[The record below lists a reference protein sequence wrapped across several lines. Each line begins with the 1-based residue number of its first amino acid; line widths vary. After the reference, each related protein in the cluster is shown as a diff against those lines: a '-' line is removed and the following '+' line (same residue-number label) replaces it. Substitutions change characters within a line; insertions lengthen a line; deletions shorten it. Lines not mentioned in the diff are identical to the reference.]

1 MPYGYHN
8 FLYGWI
14 DTPNDN
20 WPRVLPKDFVPVAF
34 SIIEKFDKNLTDTF
48 FSMALNKHL
57 KTEGLGINEL
67 AMEAAK
73 HNMTVSDA
81 MAIVEEDGWK
91 YNSMF
96 HDGEAMVCSAF
107 VTAMWKAA
115 GLFDVPINAV
125 EWGPK
130 DVYQVD
136 IFNKNY
142 INERP

>member
-1 MPYGYHN
+1 M
-8 FLYGWI
+8 
-14 DTPNDN
+14 
-20 WPRVLPKDFVPVAF
+20 
-34 SIIEKFDKNLTDTF
+34 IERIDKNVTDTF
-48 FSMALNKHL
+48 FSEALNKHL
-57 KTEGLGINEL
+57 KTEGLNITEL
-67 AMEAAK
+67 AVEAGK
-73 HNMTVSDA
+73 RNMTISDA

-96 HDGEAMVCSAF
+96 HDGEAMVCSSF
-107 VTAMWKAA
+107 VTAMWKAG

-142 INERP
+142 SEERP